1 MIPRPPL
8 SFILDG
14 SDMLIAGRSLPVFFA
29 RFSLLNQ
36 ELKLLPQAIRAALA
50 RGILK
55 LQESHLQ
62 PGATQAHN
70 GSLGQPE
77 VLGDFPRRRCPVSP
91 EQIQQSS
98 FPWIQLSQLSRPV
111 RRAPLRRLCRL
122 RAHGA

>member
-77 VLGDFPRRRCPVSP
+77 VLDRKSTRLN
-91 EQIQQSS
+91 SS
-98 FPWIQLSQLSRPV
+98 HANISYAVFCLNK
-111 RRAPLRRLCRL
+111 
-122 RAHGA
+122 